1 VNYDKAYTGVDD
13 KRKELNVMMTMMM
26 MMMMMMVVVNNN
38 INKYYDSKER
48 VRYRVTVDVV
58 RCTVNEMMDRIKAG
72 GKLATPSPAKVR
84 LLYS

>member
-1 VNYDKAYTGVDD
+1 MNYDIANTGVDD
-13 KRKELNVMMTMMM
+13 KRKQLNVV
-26 MMMMMMVVVNNN
+26 MMMMVKL
-38 INKYYDSKER
+38 NKYCDSKQR
-48 VRYRVTVDVV
+48 VRYRITVDVV